1 MPDQLQNHRL
11 NAQGQPIG
19 DVLSNWTPAALP
31 VKAILC
37 GRFCRLEPLDTHHA
51 DALFDANLQDTD
63 GRSWTY
69 MPYGPFESA
78 DAYRSW
84 VSGVSQSADPLF
96 YAIVQQSDGRALG
109 VASYLRITPQ
119 SGSIEVGHI
128 HYTVELQR
136 QYAATEAMFLLMRY
150 AFELGYR
157 RYEWKCDA
165 LNAPSR
171 AAALRLGFE
180 YEGVFRQAT
189 VYKGRNRDTAW
200 FSVIDTEWPA
210 LRACFERWLSPQNFD
225 AKGRQLSR
233 LSDLTCS
240 FRTP

>member
-1 MPDQLQNHRL
+1 MTDQLQNHRL
-11 NAQGQPIG
+11 NPQGQPIG
-19 DVLSNWTPAALP
+19 DALTDWTPAALP
-31 VKAILC
+31 AKIILS
-37 GRFCRLEPLDTHHA
+37 GRFCRLEPLDIHHA
-51 DALFDANLQDTD
+51 DSLFAANLQDTD

-78 DAYRSW
+78 DAYRRW
-84 VSGVSQSADPLF
+84 VSEVSQGADPLF

-109 VASYLRITPQ
+109 VASYLRISPQ

-128 HYTVELQR
+128 HYSVELQR
-136 QYAATEAMFLLMRY
+136 HVAATEAMFLLMRY

-165 LNAPSR
+165 LNSPSR

-180 YEGVFRQAT
+180 YEGIFRQAT

-200 FSVIDTEWPA
+200 FSVIDTEWRA
-210 LRACFERWLSPQNFD
+210 LRSCFEHWLSPQNFD
-225 AKGRQLSR
+225 AQGQQLRR
-233 LSDLTCS
+233 LSELTGS
-240 FRTP
+240 FRIR